1 MASASFFASARLPTA
16 TLPSPK
22 EQGRGRAA
30 VYVAAV
36 PLRAAKGPAQMIM
49 SAAYSL
55 GVWDLQHFMVVVR
68 PDPSQSQVVV
78 FDFQPQ
84 DPENFYALLS
94 VISQRQIPG
103 VVLKRKLQR
112 IPKSRCWFIG
122 FSDDD
127 GVEVANKFSEDWS
140 THLTVGKHDCR
151 HFTNGLVECL
161 TGQQHVLSYLQATS
175 SG

>member
-1 MASASFFASARLPTA
+1 MASASFSVSARLPTA
-16 TLPSPK
+16 SLPSPK

-36 PLRAAKGPAQMIM
+36 PLRAAKGPAQMLM

-68 PDPSQSQVVV
+68 PDPSQSQVIV

-84 DPENFYALLS
+84 DPENFYTLLS
-94 VISQRQIPG
+94 VLLQRQIPG
-103 VVLKRKLQR
+103 VVLKRKLRR

-151 HFTNGLVECL
+151 NFTNGLVECL
-161 TGQQHVLSYLQATS
+161 TGQQHVLSYLQAIS